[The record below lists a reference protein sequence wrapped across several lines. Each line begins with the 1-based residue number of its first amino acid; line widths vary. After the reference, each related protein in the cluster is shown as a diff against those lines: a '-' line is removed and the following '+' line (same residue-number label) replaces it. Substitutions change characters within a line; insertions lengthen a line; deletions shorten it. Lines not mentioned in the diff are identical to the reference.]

1 MSDARLSIG
10 VSADAKQ
17 ASATFKEL
25 ATDIKAVGKES
36 VGVTDGV
43 AKVGAA
49 LEKLAKAP
57 DTPMALARAT
67 AKAKVEIDELRAA
80 LEKTPASAEK
90 MKAITAALAQ
100 ADAAMQ
106 KSIARAGK
114 LGEAQE
120 EVKQKMGLTAKGAE
134 SLGNS
139 FNSLD
144 GIMGKMADSSSAASQ
159 NIAKIGF
166 SMMAAATAFKLGYDA
181 GTKFNTFLQE
191 HGNYLEK
198 IIDLQIRQIDGLGTT
213 KDLLTALPV
222 AMNST
227 LKAQQDLTKETA
239 ATLDALEKE
248 AGGWKDLDKVRAEAM
263 QRADDI
269 SKRYNQLKAAG
280 KDWRGD
286 MELQAGSIKATTE
299 LLQRLGV
306 QFADMPLGFEKASK
320 HVAEFELR
328 LIAAANAAVL
338 TGDGVRGLRDTLEL
352 LPKNLKDFSLTE
364 VMDGLAKAIK
374 SARESGDGWE
384 VILSDYSRELAA
396 LAKAAREAGNE
407 GLAQFRTKILDLVPA
422 HQAATIAVSDQAKAT
437 KKAVDEIVADYDRL
451 AAAAAKSRAE
461 QSAARNFATPETADN
476 LKRIQFDAVG
486 AAAAAGQFGT
496 SLDTVAKKVVSLNG
510 QLTVHQQIWLSVAMA
525 SDEATAALYR
535 QIEATRALSDTQ
547 IASLDA
553 ARGWSDYLIALK
565 EGYES
570 GVTSLG
576 SYIQQ
581 LVAFKSQ
588 LEQMFAGVTG
598 AAADSL
604 NEMIQLI
611 ETLLATAGAGGP
623 ESRGGG
629 YAGQFQRDMN
639 KKGK

>member
-1 MSDARLSIG
+1 MANLGIS

-17 ASATFKEL
+17 ASATFKDL
-25 ATDIKAVGKES
+25 AADIKSVGKES
-36 VGVTDGV
+36 VGVTEGV

-49 LEKLAKAP
+49 LDKLKNAP

-67 AKAKVEIDELRAA
+67 AKVKLEVDELRAA

-90 MKAITAALAQ
+90 MKAISAALAQ
-100 ADAAMQ
+100 ADAAME
-106 KSIARAGK
+106 KSISRAGK

-144 GIMGKMADSSSAASQ
+144 GIMGKMADSSSGAAQS
-159 NIAKIGF
+159 IAKVGF
-166 SMMAAATAFKLGYDA
+166 SMMAAVTAFNFGYDA
-181 GTKFNTFLQE
+181 GTKFNKFLQE
-191 HGNYLEK
+191 HGNILEK
-198 IIDLQIRQIDGLGTT
+198 VIDLQIREIDGLGSM
-213 KDLLTALPV
+213 KDLLSALPV
-222 AMNST
+222 AMNSA
-227 LKAQQDLTKETA
+227 LQAKQQLARETA

-263 QRADDI
+263 QRATDI
-269 SKRYNQLKAAG
+269 SKRYNQLRADG
-280 KDWRGD
+280 KEWRGE
-286 MELQAGSIKATTE
+286 MEQQAGSIKATTE
-299 LLQRLGV
+299 ILQRLGV
-306 QFADMPLGFEKASK
+306 QFKDMPLGFEMAAK

-328 LIAAANAAVL
+328 LTAAANAAAL
-338 TGDGVRGLRDTLEL
+338 TGDGIRGLSDTLAQ
-352 LPKNLKDFSLTE
+352 LPANLKNFNLTE
-364 VMDGLAKAIK
+364 VIDGLAKAIA
-374 SARESGDGWE
+374 SARDSGEGWD

-396 LAKAAREAGNE
+396 LAAAARRAGDE
-407 GLAQFRTKILDLVPA
+407 GLTQFREKILDLIPA

-437 KKAVDEIVADYDRL
+437 AKAMAEIVAAYDM
-451 AAAAAKSRAE
+451 AAAAAEKSRARE
-461 QSAARNFATPETADN
+461 SAARNFALPETTQE
-476 LKRIQFDAVG
+476 LQRIQFEAVG
-486 AAAAAGQFGT
+486 AAAAAGEFGT
-496 SLDTVAKKVVSLNG
+496 SLDTVAKKVVGLNG
-510 QLTVHQQIWLSVAMA
+510 TLTVQRQIWLEVAMA

-535 QIEATRALSDTQ
+535 QVEATRALSDQ
-547 IASLDA
+547 QKESLDA
-553 ARGWSDYLIALK
+553 ARGWSDYIIALK

-581 LVAFKSQ
+581 LIAFKSQ

-623 ESRGGG
+623 TSRGGG
-629 YAGQFQRDMN
+629 YAGQFQRDMD
-639 KKGK
+639 KKGKK